1 MKRALLVLSF
11 AFGVGC
17 GQGFGITT
25 PKGFAN
31 LSEVEDQNPYD
42 YRATSAEGV
51 VLAVRRMAREP
62 RDAEPSFWMEA
73 VENELRLRGGYA
85 LLDKREVSAKN
96 GTRGLRL
103 RFGHDEDGKPYVY
116 EVTLYVGKEHLVL
129 VESGGRKDAYDKH
142 EPALRASLD
151 ALDLRD

>member
-1 MKRALLVLSF
+1 MKLAALCCGLALSI
-11 AFGVGC
+11 GC

-31 LSEVEDQNPYD
+31 LSEVERQYPYD

-51 VLAVRRMAREP
+51 VLAVRRMPREP

-85 LLDKREVSAKN
+85 LLDKREVTAKN

-103 RFGHDEDGKPYVY
+103 RFGHDQDGKPYVY
-116 EVTLYVGKEHLVL
+116 EVTLYVGAEHLVL
-129 VESGGRKDAYDKH
+129 VETGGRKDAYDRH
-142 EPALRASLD
+142 EAALAASVAGLE
-151 ALDLRD
+151 LRD